1 MNSTPPRAPRIKLDR
16 IDRRILS
23 DLQDNGRMTNVELAK
38 NAGISA
44 PPCLR
49 RVRNLEEM
57 GLIKGYYT
65 SVDEAALGYPVTII
79 AHVKL
84 NNVGDGDLKK
94 FEDQIDQWPLVRHA
108 YMTTGEHDFMLKIV
122 AQDWDAYQQ
131 FLTQQLLKDS
141 NVSAVKSSLTIKVS
155 KNKPGVP
162 IEV

>member
-1 MNSTPPRAPRIKLDR
+1 MTSSPARQTRIKLDR

-23 DLQDNGRMTNVELAK
+23 DLQDSGRMTNVELAK

-65 SVDEAALGYPVTII
+65 KVDEAALGYPVTII
-79 AHVKL
+79 ALVKL
-84 NNVGDGDLKK
+84 NSVGDAELKK
-94 FEDQIDQWPLVRHA
+94 FEEQINAWPLVRES
-108 YMTTGEHDFMLKIV
+108 YMMTGEHDFMMRIV

-131 FLTQQLLKDS
+131 FLTNQLLKS
-141 NVSAVKSSLTIKVS
+141 ANVATVKSSLTVRVTKS
-155 KNKPGVP
+155 KPGVP
-162 IEV
+162 IDA

>member
-1 MNSTPPRAPRIKLDR
+1 MTSAPSRQTRIKLDR

-65 SVDEAALGYPVTII
+65 EVDEAALGYPVTVI
-79 AHVKL
+79 ALIKL
-84 NNVGDGDLKK
+84 NSVGDTELKK
-94 FEDQIDQWPLVRHA
+94 FEEQINGWDQVRES
-108 YMTTGEHDFMLKIV
+108 YMMTGEHDFMMKIV

-131 FLTQQLLKDS
+131 FLTNDLLKAT
-141 NVSAVKSSLTIKVS
+141 NVAAVKSSLTVRVTKS
-155 KNKPGVP
+155 KPGVP
-162 IEV
+162 IEI

>member
-1 MNSTPPRAPRIKLDR
+1 MISPPSRQTRIKLDR

-23 DLQDNGRMTNVELAK
+23 DLQDNGRMTNVDLAK

-57 GLIKGYYT
+57 GLIKSYYT
-65 SVDEAALGYPVTII
+65 KVDEAALGYPVTVI
-79 AHVKL
+79 ALVKL
-84 NNVGDGDLKK
+84 NGVGDADLKQ
-94 FEDQIDQWPLVRHA
+94 FEQQINDWPMVRDS
-108 YMTTGEHDFMLKIV
+108 YMMTGEHDFMMRIV

-131 FLTQQLLKDS
+131 FLTTQLMKAQ
-141 NVSAVKSSLTIKVS
+141 NVASVKSSLTVRVT

-162 IEV
+162 IDL